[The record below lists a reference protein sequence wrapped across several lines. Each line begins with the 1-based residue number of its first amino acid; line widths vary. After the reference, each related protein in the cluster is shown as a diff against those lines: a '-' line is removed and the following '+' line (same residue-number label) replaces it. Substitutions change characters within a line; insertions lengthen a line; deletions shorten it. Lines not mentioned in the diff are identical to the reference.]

1 MGPAAGHACGPVL
14 ASQSPVLASQ
24 TVMIY
29 VLFIPAFGECSF
41 LSMQDADRD

>member
-1 MGPAAGHACGPVL
+1 
-14 ASQSPVLASQ
+14 
-24 TVMIY
+24 MIY